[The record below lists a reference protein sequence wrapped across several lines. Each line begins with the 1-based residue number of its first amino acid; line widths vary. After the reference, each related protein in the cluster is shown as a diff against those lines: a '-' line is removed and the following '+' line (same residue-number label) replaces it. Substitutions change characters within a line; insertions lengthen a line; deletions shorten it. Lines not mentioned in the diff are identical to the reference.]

1 MFCASGSQAQNSDS
15 MLSAALHG
23 GEPKAPAAAPAP
35 AETGETYFGVKL
47 NKAAFPGLFEDDS
60 KPEDYVPGLLEK
72 LSLVDVKMEP
82 IYKVASSVDG
92 KPRVCSSL
100 LSIARMRVYTTRRA
114 SVRSLCVW
122 TPGIVR
128 VSARSGGG

>member
-1 MFCASGSQAQNSDS
+1 

-23 GEPKAPAAAPAP
+23 GEPKAPATAPAP

-47 NKAAFPGLFEDDS
+47 NKAAFPGLFDDDS

-82 IYKVASSVDG
+82 LYKVASSVDG
-92 KPRVCSSL
+92 KPRVCPSL
-100 LSIARMRVYTTRRA
+100 LSIARLRFDAAYSAMVC
-114 SVRSLCVW
+114 SLLLKGW
-122 TPGIVR
+122 GN
-128 VSARSGGG
+128 

>member
-1 MFCASGSQAQNSDS
+1 

-23 GEPKAPAAAPAP
+23 GEVKAPPAVPAP
-35 AETGETYFGVKL
+35 EETGETYFGVKL

-82 IYKVASSVDG
+82 FYKVASSVDG
-92 KPRVCSSL
+92 KPRVCCPDPK
-100 LSIARMRVYTTRRA
+100 
-114 SVRSLCVW
+114 SVILQ
-122 TPGIVR
+122 
-128 VSARSGGG
+128 SGRFLIKV